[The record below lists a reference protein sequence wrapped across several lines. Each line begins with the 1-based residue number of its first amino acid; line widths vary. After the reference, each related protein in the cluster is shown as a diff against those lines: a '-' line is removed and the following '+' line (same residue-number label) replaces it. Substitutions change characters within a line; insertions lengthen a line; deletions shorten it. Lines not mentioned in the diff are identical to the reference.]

1 MAYKPEFGL
10 FLQDKEGPLWRG
22 FYADLD
28 EAKRTAQ
35 KLANEEGF
43 EFFIFSLKDFTE
55 VARAFPVQLQRGA
68 SAPSVQGGRS
78 R

>member
-1 MAYKPEFGL
+1 MPYEPEFGL
-10 FLQDKEGPLWRG
+10 FVENEEGPLWRG

-35 KLANEEGF
+35 NLANEEGL

-55 VARAFPVQLQRGA
+55 VARAFPVQLQGGP
-68 SAPSVQGGRS
+68 SAPGVQGGRS